1 MSPNIDTA
9 FLLFSA
15 PPLTEGKTIEVRGS
29 LKRTMKP
36 SNPHPTLYLGK
47 GEANLLRQNTT

>member
-15 PPLTEGKTIEVRGS
+15 CPLTEGERIEVRGS

-36 SNPHPTLYLGK
+36 SNRHPTLSVGK
-47 GEANLLRQNTT
+47 GEANLLR